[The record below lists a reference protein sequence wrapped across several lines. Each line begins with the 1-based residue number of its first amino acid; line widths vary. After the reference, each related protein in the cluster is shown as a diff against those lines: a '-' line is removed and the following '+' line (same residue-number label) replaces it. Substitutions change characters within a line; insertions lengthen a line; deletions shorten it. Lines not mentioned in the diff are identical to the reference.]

1 MNPEVAADISEE
13 SATDSGQIEKRY
25 DMSEKINISSVENR
39 PCAPGV
45 RPDVLNYDDIVK
57 MVPALANHRKFVEK
71 VLHWVGIDE
80 VNAVHGRHCYS
91 TGVEFSRHLVE
102 DEFKFKLRIDNEEIL
117 SRFPE
122 EPFITVSNHPYGGMD
137 GILLLH
143 LVGKY
148 RKDYQVMVNMF
159 LNHISAMRP
168 SFIAVDPIKTD
179 DPEKKAVTMQGI
191 RRAMA
196 HVKEGHPLG
205 FFPAGAVSKINGSLH
220 IRDREW
226 QPTITRLI
234 RQLKVP
240 VIPIYFH
247 GHNSAFF
254 NILGLIDWRLRSAR
268 LPKEIFNKRGKEV
281 RVSIGEPVSVATQSD
296 FADAEALGRHLR
308 DCTYALSCVGA
319 PAVPSL
325 EKKPG

>member
-1 MNPEVAADISEE
+1 M
-13 SATDSGQIEKRY
+13 
-25 DMSEKINISSVENR
+25 SSVENR

-45 RPDVLNYDDIVK
+45 RPDVLNYDDIAK
-57 MVPALANHRKFVEK
+57 MAPALAGHRKFVEK
-71 VLHWVGIDE
+71 VLHLVGIDE
-80 VNAVHGRHCYS
+80 VNAIHGRHCYS
-91 TGVEFSRHLVE
+91 TGVEFSHHLVE
-102 DEFKFKLRIDNEEIL
+102 DEFKFKLRIDNEEVL
-117 SRFPE
+117 ARFPE
-122 EPFITVSNHPYGGMD
+122 GAFITVSNHPYGGMD

-159 LNHISAMRP
+159 LNNITAMRP
-168 SFIAVDPIKTD
+168 TFIAVDPIKTD

-196 HVKEGHPLG
+196 HVKDGHPLG
-205 FFPAGAVSKINGSLH
+205 FFPAGAVSKIDRTLH

-234 RQLKVP
+234 KQLKVP

-247 GHNSAFF
+247 GHNSTFF

-268 LPKEIFNKRGKEV
+268 LPKEIFNKRNKEV
-281 RVSIGEPVSVATQSD
+281 HVSIGEPISVEEQAQFKD
-296 FADAEALGRHLR
+296 ADELGRYLR
-308 DCTYALSCVGA
+308 EKTYSLS
-319 PAVPSL
+319 
-325 EKKPG
+325 KIK

>member
-1 MNPEVAADISEE
+1 
-13 SATDSGQIEKRY
+13 
-25 DMSEKINISSVENR
+25 MSENTNISSSSLENR

-57 MVPALANHRKFVEK
+57 MVPALASHRKFVES
-71 VLHWVGIDE
+71 VLRMVGIDE
-80 VNAVHGRHCYS
+80 VNAIHGRYCYS
-91 TGVEFSRHLVE
+91 TGVEFSHHLVE

-117 SRFPE
+117 SRFPDGA
-122 EPFITVSNHPYGGMD
+122 FITVSNHPYGGMD

-143 LVGKY
+143 IVGKY

-159 LNHISAMRP
+159 LNNISAMRP

-191 RRAMA
+191 RRAIA
-196 HVKEGHPLG
+196 HVRSGHPLG
-205 FFPAGAVSKINGSLH
+205 FFPAGAVSKIDKSLH

-234 RQLKVP
+234 QQLKVP

-247 GHNSAFF
+247 GHNSTFF

-268 LPKEIFNKRGKEV
+268 LPKEIFNKRNKEV
-281 RVSIGEPVSVATQSD
+281 HVSIGEPISPEKQQEFPD
-296 FADAEALGRHLR
+296 ADSLGAYLR
-308 DCTYALSCVGA
+308 EQTYSLSRL
-319 PAVPSL
+319 P
-325 EKKPG
+325 